1 MTRFKMAGAG
11 ENQLLAR
18 LNPDEQDRLSRHLEA
33 VELAAGQILQ
43 EAGQQQQY
51 TYFPVN
57 CIVVLIQLTE
67 DGKTAKIAM
76 TGNDGLV
83 GVGHLLGG
91 DALTAQAVVQTAGRA
106 WRIRPE
112 ALRTEFLRGTGLMNA
127 WTCCPRARLTARRS

>member
-1 MTRFKMAGAG
+1 MARFKMAGAE
-11 ENQLLAR
+11 ENKLLAQ
-18 LNPDEQDRLSRHLEA
+18 LALEEQDRLLLHLES

-51 TYFPVN
+51 TYFPVS

-83 GVGHLLGG
+83 GIGHLLGS
-91 DALTAQAVVQTAGRA
+91 DASTAQAVVQTAGRA

-127 WTCCPRARLTARRS
+127 WTCCPRVRLTAHRS